1 MFRTFSTSR
10 RLWTIK
16 EIFVMTELQD
26 LFHLPPIDYRLK
38 YTKGNDRL
46 HNIYNYIN
54 ENAELSQLFNGRTLD
69 SLRLKMNRDATRVF
83 GSESVNRS
91 MNVPVTLKER
101 DEIGEVIWNPIIYA
115 DYRIGWLLHHND
127 VTKIISD
134 KWLSG
139 CFSGVDASDLLKR
152 NKMDKE
158 LFGNLLTSLGP
169 TKGKFENFQ

>member
-1 MFRTFSTSR
+1 
-10 RLWTIK
+10 
-16 EIFVMTELQD
+16 
-26 LFHLPPIDYRLK
+26 
-38 YTKGNDRL
+38 
-46 HNIYNYIN
+46 
-54 ENAELSQLFNGRTLD
+54 
-69 SLRLKMNRDATRVF
+69 MNRDATRVF

-169 TKGKFENFQ
+169 TKGKFENFQEWFSQVVKGEMIKVNESSRCYILRPLAIPIWEIMEV

>member
-1 MFRTFSTSR
+1 
-10 RLWTIK
+10 
-16 EIFVMTELQD
+16 
-26 LFHLPPIDYRLK
+26 
-38 YTKGNDRL
+38 
-46 HNIYNYIN
+46 
-54 ENAELSQLFNGRTLD
+54 
-69 SLRLKMNRDATRVF
+69 MNRDATRVF

-115 DYRIGWLLHHND
+115 GYRIGWLLHHND

-134 KWLSG
+134 KRLSG

-158 LFGNLLTSLGP
+158 LFGNLLTSLCP
-169 TKGKFENFQ
+169 TKGKFENFKKWFSQIVKGEMIKVNESSRCYILRPSQPLEDYGTIKKFMF